1 LADDF
6 AHVCTR
12 HYQHLDS
19 EPLFAQMSAKVGA
32 IQPGHLR
39 IISLAIPSAV
49 SAAGLIATRK
59 LLPHRGLLIE

>member
-1 LADDF
+1 
-6 AHVCTR
+6 
-12 HYQHLDS
+12 
-19 EPLFAQMSAKVGA
+19 
-32 IQPGHLR
+32 LR